1 MHVAAPDD
9 FRTRAP
15 SHDAHAEDPRGAR
28 AEPAAAVGA
37 GGRRPP
43 GIGRLDHCQRARL
56 ERDGA
61 DVLHARAP
69 EAARPRP
76 VLPRRRSHR
85 RPGDA
90 GDRQAG
96 AEARATVP
104 RLRQGERNSPLL
116 RREPDHPAHAV
127 LPGPGASGRRRP
139 GSGQP
144 HIVAR
149 RTRRGRRRARRRR
162 HRGGHGAGKLV
173 DPGAGSN
180 RGRVLG
186 SASLRHRRQ
195 GRHPPHARAPRSEH
209 RGHGAVRRVPRRGSA
224 PALDGLAV
232 RHRQHD
238 RRVRR
243 PERNLRG
250 GRSHGGMA
258 SWPGRR
264 GRSPGG
270 AADADVQGRCRS
282 ALRADVRSGPREPR
296 AAGRGAVFAGQRQG
310 RDRARGNG
318 AAGPVHRRLHDH

>member
-195 GRHPPHARAPRSEH
+195 GR
-209 RGHGAVRRVPRRGSA
+209 
-224 PALDGLAV
+224 
-232 RHRQHD
+232 QHD